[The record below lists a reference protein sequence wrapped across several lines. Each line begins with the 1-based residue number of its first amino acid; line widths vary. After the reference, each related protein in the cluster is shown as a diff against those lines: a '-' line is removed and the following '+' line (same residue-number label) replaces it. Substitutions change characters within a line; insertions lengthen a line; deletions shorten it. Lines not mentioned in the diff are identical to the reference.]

1 MGGKTQV
8 ENQLKRNATTESG
21 QKIADRAREQREVS
35 LQEAYF
41 RIDSSLKLAESNME
55 VVYVCTKF
63 PEDRSSNY
71 IKVEED
77 GVLIPGR
84 DGLFKETQ
92 GLIKGY
98 SNRLR

>member
-1 MGGKTQV
+1 M
-8 ENQLKRNATTESG
+8 
-21 QKIADRAREQREVS
+21 S
-35 LQEAYF
+35 LPEAYF
-41 RIDSSLKLAESNME
+41 RIDGSLKLSESNME

-63 PEDRSSNY
+63 PEDRSSSY
-71 IKVEED
+71 MRAEED
-77 GVLIPGR
+77 GIRIPGR